1 MDAKGYKMSEPLA
14 TYLNDHL
21 GGARIAMELLEA
33 MRDKQDNEAFREFA
47 RQLVPDVEAD
57 DETLQRIIAR
67 IGATPSAAKEAGGW
81 LLEKLARL
89 KLGHTGS
96 ADFRLFESLEL
107 MVLGIWG
114 KLALWKALQKIAS
127 LDVRLTEFNFVE
139 LIARAQDQYERTEK
153 MRLTM
158 ANSLRATQGEVVN

>member
-1 MDAKGYKMSEPLA
+1 MSEPLA

-21 GGARIAMELLEA
+21 GGARIAIELLEA
-33 MRDKQDNEAFREFA
+33 MRDRQDNEVFRELA
-47 RQLVPDVEAD
+47 RQLLPDVEAD

-67 IGATPSAAKEAGGW
+67 IGATPSTAKESGGW

-96 ADFRLFESLEL
+96 SDFRLFESLEL
-107 MVLGIWG
+107 MVLGILG
-114 KLALWKALQKIAS
+114 KLALWRALQTIAS

-139 LIARAQDQYERTEK
+139 LIARAQNQYERTEQ

-158 ANSLRATQGEVVN
+158 ANSLRPTQGKVVS

>member
-1 MDAKGYKMSEPLA
+1 VSEPLA

-21 GGARIAMELLEA
+21 GGARIAIELLEG

-47 RQLVPDVEAD
+47 RQLLPDVEAD
-57 DETLQRIIAR
+57 DQTLHKIVAR
-67 IGATPSAAKEAGGW
+67 IGAAPSTTKEAGGW

-96 ADFRLFESLEL
+96 ADFRLFEALEL
-107 MVLGIWG
+107 MVLGILG
-114 KLALWKALQKIAS
+114 KLALWRALQNIAN

-158 ANSLRATQGEVVN
+158 ANSLRPAQGEVVN